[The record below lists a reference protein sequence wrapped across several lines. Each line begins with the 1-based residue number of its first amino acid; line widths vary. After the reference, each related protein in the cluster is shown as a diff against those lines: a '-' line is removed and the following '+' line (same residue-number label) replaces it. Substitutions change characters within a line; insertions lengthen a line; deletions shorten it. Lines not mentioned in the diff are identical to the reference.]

1 MLLLNDVVSVIAS
14 HIGTSVAATS
24 LLLSLFIGY
33 PVGLLHRAF
42 IHGKDEN
49 IHHLFFTATGL
60 AVYYFNF
67 GLSFFH
73 PIINIVVIYVLL
85 RVAGGSKISVAFAFL
100 FNSGYL
106 FYSYLQIS
114 KEGYAITW
122 STPQCV
128 LTLRLIAL
136 VMDYYDGKKSQDKL
150 SKDQKENFISDP
162 PSLLAMLGQS
172 FFIGGMLAGP
182 QFGMRKY
189 LALTRGEFSALMS
202 KDASKEMQNSP
213 PASLGPTFT
222 RLSLGVFYIV
232 LFQAGNILFS
242 DDFFF
247 TPKYQELGFLTKCT
261 YILIWGQL
269 HFRKYVGIWLICE
282 GICILMGLSY
292 NGKDENGNILW
303 DGVTN
308 VKLYQLE
315 TACTFRRSIEA
326 FNHNTN
332 NWMFRYIYK
341 RLQFLGNRLI
351 SQAVTLIYLA
361 VWHGLASGYY
371 MNFFLE
377 FIMVNTENQIMV
389 LEYKIPI
396 LHQINNSSTLQP
408 LLWAIKKLLVTFSIS
423 YALVSFCM
431 LTYNQYLQIYSSVG
445 YVGHFIYLGFPI
457 VYWVI
462 MRVIRT
468 SRKSESKSQ

>member
-1 MLLLNDVVSVIAS
+1 MLSDVVSALAS
-14 HIGTSVAATS
+14 QIGASVQATS
-24 LLLSLFIGY
+24 FLLSLFIGY
-33 PVGLLHRAF
+33 PLGFLHRAF
-42 IHGKDEN
+42 IHGKHEN
-49 IHHLFFTATGL
+49 IHHLYFTLTGV

-67 GLSFFH
+67 GLYFIH
-73 PIINIVVIYVLL
+73 PLINIIVICVLL
-85 RVAGGSKISVAFAFL
+85 RVTGGSRISVAIAFI

-106 FYSYLQIS
+106 LYGYLQIA

-122 STPQCV
+122 STPHCV
-128 LTLRLIAL
+128 LTLRLTAL
-136 VMDYYDGKKSQDKL
+136 VIDYYDGKKSKDKL
-150 SKDQKENFISDP
+150 SKDQKENYISDL
-162 PSLLAMLGQS
+162 PSLLAMCGHS
-172 FFIGGMLAGP
+172 FFVGGMLAGP

-189 LALTRGEFSALMS
+189 LAFTRGEFSALMA
-202 KDASKEMQNSP
+202 KDASKEMQNYP
-213 PASLGPTFT
+213 PASVGPALT
-222 RLSLGVFYIV
+222 RLSLGLLYIV
-232 LFQAGNILFS
+232 LFQTGNILFT

-247 TPKYQELGFLTKCT
+247 TPQYQDLRLLTKCA
-261 YILIWGQL
+261 YILVWGQL

-315 TACTFRRSIEA
+315 TCSTFKGAIEA

-351 SQAVTLIYLA
+351 SQAVTLVYLA
-361 VWHGLASGYY
+361 LWHGLASGYY

-389 LEYKIPI
+389 LEYKIST
-396 LHQINNSSTLQP
+396 LHELNRSITLQP
-408 LLWAIKKLLVTFSIS
+408 FLWLVKKILVSFSIS

-431 LTYNQYLQIYSSVG
+431 LTYDKFLPIYSSVG
-445 YVGHFIYLGFPI
+445 YAGHVIYLGFPI
-457 VYWVI
+457 LY
-462 MRVIRT
+462 MFLTRVILT
-468 SRKSESKSQ
+468 SKKPVNKTS